1 MRMRKKPNLIPRMER
16 CARVLIPTDTA
27 PERRGHWR
35 ELMPQ
40 ASALHLELG
49 CGKGRFTAET
59 AAAQAEANTVDRSVP
74 DRIPTQEDALTEAEL
89 EERAALRTEYI
100 REFRASMTGI
110 LDNTV
115 IVRPDGTR
123 EQVKDKNTK
132 RS

>member
-1 MRMRKKPNLIPRMER
+1 MEKEKIARINELARKSKVTP
-16 CARVLIPTDTA
+16 
-27 PERRGHWR
+27 
-35 ELMPQ
+35 
-40 ASALHLELG
+40 
-49 CGKGRFTAET
+49 
-59 AAAQAEANTVDRSVP
+59 
-74 DRIPTQEDALTEAEL
+74 LTEEEL
-89 EERAALRTEYI
+89 AERAALRTEYI